1 MWASVDPGE
10 AVTLETILNL
20 LVIWAAIAALSIG
33 DVLVHARRIKR

>member
-1 MWASVDPGE
+1 M
-10 AVTLETILNL
+10 TLEVVLSA